1 MVTTTTHDHTR
12 FTALG
17 DSASCG
23 VGDPTPDGW
32 RGWAQILADALDSEG
47 RVSFRKL
54 AVPGAT
60 VADVRH
66 DQLPD
71 ALAHHSDVTS
81 LVVGLN
87 DAMRSTWDPD
97 QVRADLLHCA
107 DELARQ
113 GTLLLCVRF
122 HDHTRALGLPGVLA
136 RPMRRRIQVL
146 NEIYDEI
153 QGRYGA
159 LRLDLAADPI
169 IYDRSFWALDRLHPS
184 ELGHRWLARQAGIL
198 LRGEGVAIRLPS
210 LVCTSAPPTRRD
222 AVRTLVHDIVPWI
235 ARRAR
240 DLGPAVVEAV
250 VRCLVDARHRQRRE
264 PAVWCAAGPRRLRQG
279 VGQTPV
285 LAGNGPFSM

>member
-1 MVTTTTHDHTR
+1 MVTATTHDCTR

-71 ALAHHSDVTS
+71 ALAHHPDVTS

-113 GTLLLCVRF
+113 GTLLLTVRF
-122 HDHTRALGLPGVLA
+122 HDHTRVLGLPDVFA

-153 QGRYGA
+153 HGKYGA
-159 LRLDLAADPI
+159 LRLDLAADPF
-169 IYDRSFWALDRLHPS
+169 IYDRSFWAFDRLHPS
-184 ELGHRWLARQAGIL
+184 ELGHRWLAQQAGML
-198 LRGEGVAIRLPS
+198 LRAEGVATRLPS
-210 LVCTSAPPTRRD
+210 LACSSAPSSRRD
-222 AVRTLVHDIVPWI
+222 AVRALFHDIFPWI
-235 ARRAR
+235 GRRAR
-240 DLGPAVVEAV
+240 DLAPAVVAAA
-250 VRCLVDARHRQRRE
+250 ARHTRDALLAQPLRTALDVGVQKAGSEASR
-264 PAVWCAAGPRRLRQG
+264 VWA
-279 VGQTPV
+279 
-285 LAGNGPFSM
+285 

>member
-1 MVTTTTHDHTR
+1 MVTSTTRACAR

-32 RGWAQILADALDSEG
+32 RGWAQILADALDSED
-47 RVSFRKL
+47 RVSFCKL

-71 ALAHHSDVTS
+71 ALAQHPDVTS

-87 DAMRSTWDPD
+87 DAMRSTWNPE

-113 GTLLLCVRF
+113 GTLLLTVRF
-122 HDHTRALGLPGVLA
+122 HDHTRALGLPEVFA

-146 NEIYDEI
+146 NEIYDEVHEK
-153 QGRYGA
+153 YGA
-159 LRLDLAADPI
+159 LRLDLAADPF
-169 IYDRSFWALDRLHPS
+169 IYDRSFWAFDRLHPS
-184 ELGHRWLARQAGIL
+184 ELGHRWLARQVGTIL
-198 LRGEGVAIRLPS
+198 RAEGVAVRPPS
-210 LVCTSAPPTRRD
+210 LACTSAPSSRRD
-222 AVRTLVHDIVPWI
+222 AVRTLFHDIFPWI
-235 ARRAR
+235 GRRAR
-240 DLGPAVVEAV
+240 DLAPAVVAAA
-250 VRCLVDARHRQRRE
+250 ARHTRDALRTRPLR
-264 PAVWCAAGPRRLRQG
+264 PALDVGVLRASSEASRVW
-279 VGQTPV
+279 V
-285 LAGNGPFSM
+285 

>member
-1 MVTTTTHDHTR
+1 MVTTTTHDCTR

-60 VADVRH
+60 VADVRY

-71 ALAHHSDVTS
+71 ALAHHPDVAS

-113 GTLLLCVRF
+113 GTLLLTVRF
-122 HDHTRALGLPGVLA
+122 HDHTRALALPEVFA

-146 NEIYDEI
+146 NEIYDEV
-153 QGRYGA
+153 QRKYGA

-169 IYDRSFWALDRLHPS
+169 IYDRSFWAFDRLHPS

-198 LRGEGVAIRLPS
+198 LRAEGVAIRLPS
-210 LVCTSAPPTRRD
+210 LACTSTPSSRRD
-222 AVRTLVHDIVPWI
+222 AVRALFHDIFPWI
-235 ARRAR
+235 SRRAR
-240 DLGPAVVEAV
+240 DLAPAVAAAA
-250 VRCLVDARHRQRRE
+250 ARHTRDALLTRQIRPALDVGTLRR
-264 PAVWCAAGPRRLRQG
+264 PGSA
-279 VGQTPV
+279 
-285 LAGNGPFSM
+285 F